1 MANEACALE
10 TITYE
15 DMKSG
20 RSPGKVMT
28 AGTLGSAT
36 QAALEGDAH
45 LGFGP
50 IAVNWRVRKQAL
62 NVQAQR

>member
-1 MANEACALE
+1 
-10 TITYE
+10 
-15 DMKSG
+15 
-20 RSPGKVMT
+20 MT